1 MAARPEIAA
10 NPVSP
15 EVMLCSSVKHK
26 NKILLLRAIAT
37 DAVIMGEIARLVLEE
52 VNTKLI

>member
-1 MAARPEIAA
+1 MAARPEVAA
-10 NPVSP
+10 NPVSLKL
-15 EVMLCSSVKHK
+15 MLCSSVKHK

-37 DAVIMGEIARLVLEE
+37 DAVIIGEITPLVLEE